1 MSWFNRKKKYK
12 SNNSFDLLIIDD
24 KGSTLQES
32 LGIHPDRYE
41 EIADICK
48 DMLKKHEKISDIL
61 KYTLK
66 EMKHINE
73 VAYAV
78 MLISR
83 YNEINRQKN
92 ENPLFTFLKNLGQ
105 DD

>member
-12 SNNSFDLLIIDD
+12 SNNSFDLLIINDNA
-24 KGSTLQES
+24 STLQES
-32 LGIHPDRYE
+32 LGISKERLDD
-41 EIADICK
+41 IADVCK
-48 DMLKKHEKISDIL
+48 HMFNKYDKTSEIL
-61 KYTLK
+61 LYTLK

-73 VAYAV
+73 VTYAV

-83 YNEINRQKN
+83 YNEVNRQKN
-92 ENPLFTFLKNLGQ
+92 ENPLFSFLKNLGN

>member
-12 SNNSFDLLIIDD
+12 SNNNFDLLIINDNA
-24 KGSTLQES
+24 KTLQES
-32 LGIHPDRYE
+32 LGISKERYE
-41 EIADICK
+41 DIANICK
-48 DMLKKHEKISDIL
+48 DMFNKHNKTSDIL
-61 KYTLK
+61 LYTLK

-83 YNEINRQKN
+83 YNEIDRLKN
-92 ENPLFTFLKNLGQ
+92 ANPLFSFLKNLGE